1 MFNVNRFITRPQK
14 FILEQNFKNY
24 LNDSVNKFN
33 KMNKLTIEVNE
44 DNKRK
49 KEIQTILYGNE
60 NTLIKTTNHSVN
72 DLINNTKHNNFIFIV
87 SFLSFVSLGGLII
100 YKNR

>member
-1 MFNVNRFITRPQK
+1 MFNVNNFLMRPQK

-24 LNDSVNKFN
+24 LNDSVNKYN
-33 KMNKLTIEVNE
+33 QLTIKVNE
-44 DNKRK
+44 DIKRK
-49 KEIQTILYGNE
+49 KDIQNILYG

-72 DLINNTKHNNFIFIV
+72 DLINNAKYNNCIFIV
-87 SFLSFVSLGGLII
+87 SFVSFVSLGGLIF

>member
-1 MFNVNRFITRPQK
+1 MFNVNKFLTRPQK

-24 LNDSVNKFN
+24 LYDSINKH
-33 KMNKLTIEVNE
+33 NKLTIEVNE
-44 DNKRK
+44 DIKRK

-60 NTLIKTTNHSVN
+60 NTVIKTTNHSVN
-72 DLINNTKHNNFIFIV
+72 DLINNAKHNNFIFIV
-87 SFLSFVSLGGLII
+87 SFLSFVSLGGLIF